1 MRSQCAVFIDAGYL
15 LAAAATRVTGTSLRS
30 GIEVDH
36 QALVTAL
43 MRRAEDDSGL
53 PLLRA
58 NWYDSGSRPNGLPDW
73 TQEQIGLMPRVK
85 LRLGRRSLSGE
96 QKGVDLRIG
105 LDLIGHGRERVA
117 DVIYLVSGD
126 DDLTEAVEE
135 AQSHGI
141 QVNLLV
147 VPGQSGRPQA
157 VAKHLQRAADDV
169 LLIAAEDIDLT
180 VKNRSIP
187 EELLPRAE
195 DDEDLAA
202 EGGPDAAASTAAAD
216 VPELEE
222 RRAEANIGGL
232 REAGAGRRRGPA
244 AYHEASP
251 ATAKRD
257 IATNGTSAAAGEP
270 AADGADADKTATD
283 ADATKAAVTDES
295 AAGNVVGGSD
305 ADSDGAAA
313 SSTAAG
319 DRAPKAASITPS
331 VLAGKKPTAVIAPKS
346 GPSVAWSSTGGGSM
360 QDWSSTEISV
370 EDIDTV
376 ARKVV
381 EGWCR
386 TATPTLL
393 TKLRARRPDIPGDLD
408 RALLMDLSTRS
419 DVYDIP
425 EGARY
430 VLRDRFWQL
439 VDKIKLG

>member
-1 MRSQCAVFIDAGYL
+1 MGELRPTEVYAGWLAPRREFGIVDPMRSQCAVFIDAGYL
-15 LAAAATRVTGTSLRS
+15 LAAAATRVAGTSLRS
-30 GIEVDH
+30 GIDVDYVM
-36 QALVTAL
+36 LVSAL
-43 MRRAEDDSGL
+43 MTHAQEDSGL

-105 LDLIGHGRERVA
+105 LDLVGHGRERVA

-147 VPGQSGRPQA
+147 VPGHNGRPQA

-169 LLIAAEDIDLT
+169 LLIAAEDIDAA

-187 EELLPRAE
+187 EELLPRA
-195 DDEDLAA
+195 DEG
-202 EGGPDAAASTAAAD
+202 EGEAAAAD
-216 VPELEE
+216 GGVGTEG
-222 RRAEANIGGL
+222 AEPGRPDGGV
-232 REAGAGRRRGPA
+232 GALP
-244 AYHEASP
+244 
-251 ATAKRD
+251 
-257 IATNGTSAAAGEP
+257 
-270 AADGADADKTATD
+270 DGD
-283 ADATKAAVTDES
+283 AVTPGAS
-295 AAGNVVGGSD
+295 ATPGRVGRPVV
-305 ADSDGAAA
+305 ANGAEPCETPAKP
-313 SSTAAG
+313 T
-319 DRAPKAASITPS
+319 PVTPS
-331 VLAGKKPTAVIAPKS
+331 VLAGKKSTSLIPPKA
-346 GPSVAWSSTGGGSM
+346 GPSIAWSSVGGGSM
-360 QDWSSTEISV
+360 QEWSGGEIAS
-370 EDIDTV
+370 EDIDAV
-376 ARKVV
+376 ARQVI

-386 TATPTLL
+386 TATPSLL
-393 TKLRARRPDIPGDLD
+393 AELRARHPDIPVDLD

-430 VLRDRFWQL
+430 ALRERFWQL
-439 VDKIKLG
+439 VDRIRLG